1 MKVDCNK
8 ITIEYQK
15 FEMVHDTHTYTDIEI
30 YDDSNFHIILEAK
43 RGWNLPK
50 TSQLEI
56 YSKKESFFQ
65 STNTFKKIF
74 SISECTD
81 DYANR
86 YLPLHSV
93 C

>member
-50 TSQLEI
+50 TSYTVTYCFVSPL
-56 YSKKESFFQ
+56 
-65 STNTFKKIF
+65 IF
-74 SISECTD
+74 SWF
-81 DYANR
+81 YAVFR
-86 YLPLHSV
+86 YRTNDCIIGKFQKGRSFRQ
-93 C
+93 